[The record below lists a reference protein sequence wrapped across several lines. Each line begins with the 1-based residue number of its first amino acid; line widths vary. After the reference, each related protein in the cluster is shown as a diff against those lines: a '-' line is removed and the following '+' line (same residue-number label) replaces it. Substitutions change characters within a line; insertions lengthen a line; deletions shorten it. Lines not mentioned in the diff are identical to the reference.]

1 MIAADLWMPRSKRL
15 KRPYQPRYNRDCFGE
30 LIQIDGSHHDWFE
43 GRAAKCCLLVF
54 IDDATGKLQHLR
66 FCESESTFD
75 YMISTRLYVEQHGKP
90 LAFYSDKH
98 SVFRVNQSSKKDT
111 KITQFGRVL
120 STLNIDIIFAN
131 SLLSPPPEVEE
142 ALVEA
147 AVVEAMQLENQWA
160 AVPADQH
167 SYDPAVEDLHA
178 HSHVNPSIVSADRK
192 WHKMNPRYKQRLLM
206 VFKIMKER
214 HGYELVLLE
223 GYRSP
228 ERQNSLSK
236 NKNTTRARGY
246 QSYHQFGLAADVAFK
261 RNGKVVISER
271 DPWAM
276 RGYELYGEV
285 AESVGLT
292 WGGRWKSIKDYG
304 HTEYRM
310 PGLKKTRE
318 MAEKL
323 TSEGQLMANALD

>member
-1 MIAADLWMPRSKRL
+1 MIAVIFIAFVLVACSL
-15 KRPYQPRYNRDCFGE
+15 ALLLSYE
-30 LIQIDGSHHDWFE
+30 L
-43 GRAAKCCLLVF
+43 RAKVLSGFQAL
-54 IDDATGKLQHLR
+54 I
-66 FCESESTFD
+66 
-75 YMISTRLYVEQHGKP
+75 P
-90 LAFYSDKH
+90 
-98 SVFRVNQSSKKDT
+98 NSKKQLSSVKSLAQQFNHAAAAEQTQTHWHIQQWWILIAGFFLFSSIILFAFTRPISAT
-111 KITQFGRVL
+111 KIEADYLREVDPQVYALLEGEM
-120 STLNIDIIFAN
+120 
-131 SLLSPPPEVEE
+131 LSPPPEVEE

-261 RNGKVVISER
+261 RKGKVVISER

>member
-1 MIAADLWMPRSKRL
+1 MIAVIFIAFVLVACSL
-15 KRPYQPRYNRDCFGE
+15 ALLLSYE
-30 LIQIDGSHHDWFE
+30 L
-43 GRAAKCCLLVF
+43 RAKVLSGFQAL
-54 IDDATGKLQHLR
+54 I
-66 FCESESTFD
+66 
-75 YMISTRLYVEQHGKP
+75 P
-90 LAFYSDKH
+90 
-98 SVFRVNQSSKKDT
+98 NSKKQLSSVKSLSQQFNHAAAAEQTQTHWHIQQWWILIAGFFLFSSIILFAFTRPISAT
-111 KITQFGRVL
+111 KIEADYLREVDPQVYALLEGEM
-120 STLNIDIIFAN
+120 
-131 SLLSPPPEVEE
+131 LSPPPEVEE